1 MYFSSLLFVINKKSY
16 LTSSGYYSTYTRH
29 SNGLHLRQTNLAIY
43 QKEVY
48 YSGIKI
54 FNNLSSDIKYTSGN
68 LKKFKRILNI
78 S

>member
-1 MYFSSLLFVINKKSY
+1 MTNSDNCSIYSGHSSD
-16 LTSSGYYSTYTRH
+16 
-29 SNGLHLRQTNLAIY
+29 LHLPQTNLAIY

-68 LKKFKRILNI
+68 LKRFKRILKCFLI
-78 S
+78 THSFHALEEYYSQ